1 MAVQAVTREIAR
13 NEWFEFFDGFSRRHD
28 GWLVT
33 IEILDKDVGHQIEAE
48 NQKLKG
54 IVAEPRHDP
63 TTIDILIGNSPD
75 GGSTHIIDRPTR
87 VRVEETGEGAEGA
100 LEIESKDHGTTLV
113 RFRSSALPESVNGVA
128 P

>member
-1 MAVQAVTREIAR
+1 MAQPVTREIAR
-13 NEWFEFFDGFSRRHD
+13 NEWPEFFDGFSRRHD

-33 IEILDKDVGHQIEAE
+33 IEILDKDLGDQIEAE

-63 TTIDILIGNSPD
+63 KTIDILVGESPE

-87 VRVEETGEGAEGA
+87 VQIEEIGGAEGA
-100 LEIESKDHGTTLV
+100 LQIESEDHGTTLI
-113 RFRSSALPESVNGVA
+113 RFRSAAMPETVDGVA
-128 P
+128 S

>member
-1 MAVQAVTREIAR
+1 MAEIETREIAR
-13 NEWFEFFDGFSRRHD
+13 NEWPEFFDGFSRRHD

-33 IEILDKDVGHQIEAE
+33 IELLDKDLGDQIEAE
-48 NQKLKG
+48 DQKLKG

-63 TTIDILIGNSPD
+63 TTIDIMIGNSPD

-87 VRVEETGEGAEGA
+87 VRVEETQPGAEGA
-100 LEIESKDHGTTLV
+100 LEIESEDHGTTLV
-113 RFRSSALPESVNGVA
+113 RFRSAVLPETVDGVG